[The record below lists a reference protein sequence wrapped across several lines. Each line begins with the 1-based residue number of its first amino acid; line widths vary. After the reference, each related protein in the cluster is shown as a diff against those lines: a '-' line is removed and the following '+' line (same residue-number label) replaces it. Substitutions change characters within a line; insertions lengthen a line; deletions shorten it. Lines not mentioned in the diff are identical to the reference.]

1 MEEYFWLNYF
11 SGWVGLWLP
20 MPTDCMMKNLKY
32 NAAGGI
38 DCLYN
43 HYLYGYIPI
52 TIDPNDK
59 DTSELY
65 AEAVS
70 GKHGAIAA
78 ADVVAVTAQKNALI
92 FAEILKLESNQVRP
106 VRELLI
112 DPFNGFAKSK
122 LADIDIQISALRAQ
136 ILL

>member
-1 MEEYFWLNYF
+1 
-11 SGWVGLWLP
+11 
-20 MPTDCMMKNLKY
+20 MMKNLKY

-112 DPFNGFAKSK
+112 DPFNGFAKSSWLILIYRYQHLGRRSCYDPHRMASSRLGGIAGAVG
-122 LADIDIQISALRAQ
+122 LAT
-136 ILL
+136 